1 MTDLTD
7 LLEARNRHISKSLS
21 IGHGK
26 PLHIVKGELQYLYA
40 DDGTRYL
47 DLVNNVCHVG
57 HCHPKVVAAGQQ
69 QMSVLSTNT
78 RYVYD
83 GLTEYISRLA
93 ATLPDGLDV
102 GFMVNSGS
110 EANELAVRLARAHTG
125 VNDMLVVDGGYHGN
139 TSMLVQLSPYKFLGP
154 GGKGVA
160 EAWVHVVPVPDEY
173 RRKGIDYNQEIRDV
187 ISNAGNVAGFLI
199 EPMLSCAGQI
209 PLPDGFLKTAQKYT
223 NEAGGLLIVDEV
235 QVGFGRVG
243 THMWAFENQDVVPDI
258 VVLGKSIGNGHPMA
272 AVFTTEKIASSLG
285 EMEWFSST
293 GGNPVSCAIGNA
305 VLDVIEEEELLKKA
319 EKLGRYFMA
328 GLDKLQQKY
337 PVIGDVRGRG
347 LFIGVDFVSDSE
359 TLQANAEEASRV
371 VIEMRDRGVL
381 LSIDGPLHNVIK
393 IKPPMVLTK
402 QDIDMTLDLLND
414 VLRGK
419 SE

>member
-154 GGKGVA
+154 GGEGVA

-243 THMWAFENQDVVPDI
+243 THMWAFENQDVIPDI

-272 AVFTTEKIASSLG
+272 AVFTTEKIASSLV
-285 EMEWFSST
+285 EMEWFS
-293 GGNPVSCAIGNA
+293 
-305 VLDVIEEEELLKKA
+305 
-319 EKLGRYFMA
+319 
-328 GLDKLQQKY
+328 
-337 PVIGDVRGRG
+337 
-347 LFIGVDFVSDSE
+347 
-359 TLQANAEEASRV
+359 
-371 VIEMRDRGVL
+371 
-381 LSIDGPLHNVIK
+381 
-393 IKPPMVLTK
+393 
-402 QDIDMTLDLLND
+402 
-414 VLRGK
+414 
-419 SE
+419 

>member
-125 VNDMLVVDGGYHGN
+125 ANAMLVVDGGYHGN

-154 GGKGVA
+154 GGEGVA
-160 EAWVHVVPVPDEY
+160 EDWVHVVPVPDEY

-243 THMWAFENQDVVPDI
+243 THMWAFENQDVIPDI

-359 TLQANAEEASRV
+359 TLHANAEEASRV

>member
-1 MTDLTD
+1 MSDLSD
-7 LLEARNRHISKSLS
+7 LLEARNRHISEALS

-26 PLHIVKGELQYLYA
+26 PLHIVRGDMQYLYSE
-40 DDGTRYL
+40 DGTRYL

-69 QMSVLSTNT
+69 QMSILSTNT

-83 GLTEYISRLA
+83 GLTDYISRLA
-93 ATLPDGLDV
+93 YTLPGGLDV

-110 EANELAVRLARAHTG
+110 EANELAIRLARAHTG
-125 VNDMLVVDGGYHGN
+125 NYDMLVVDGGYHGN

-160 EAWVHVVPVPDEY
+160 EPWIHIVPTPDEY
-173 RRKGIDYNQEIRDV
+173 RRKGVDYKQETAEV
-187 ISNAGNVAGFLI
+187 IADAGKVAGLLI

-209 PLPDGFLKTAQKYT
+209 PLPEDFLKYAQKYT
-223 NEAGGLLIVDEV
+223 QEAGGLLIVDEV
-235 QVGFGRVG
+235 QVGFGRLG
-243 THMWAFENQDVVPDI
+243 SHMWAFERQDVVPDI

-272 AVFTTEKIASSLG
+272 AVFTTKEIASSLG

-305 VLDVIEEEELLKKA
+305 VLDVIEEGGLQEQAKVYGE
-319 EKLGRYFMA
+319 YFLN
-328 GLDKLQQKY
+328 GLRQLQEIY
-337 PVIGDVRGRG
+337 AVIGDVRGQG
-347 LFIGVDFVSDSE
+347 LFIGIEFVSDRD
-359 TLQANAEEASRV
+359 TLEPHAEEANRV
-371 VIEMRDRGVL
+371 VQEMRDRGVL
-381 LSIDGPLHNVIK
+381 LSTDGPLHNVIK

-402 QDIDMTLDLLND
+402 QDIDMTLGLLND
-414 VLRGK
+414 VLSAGGD
-419 SE
+419 

>member
-154 GGKGVA
+154 GGEGVA
-160 EAWVHVVPVPDEY
+160 EDWVHVVPVPDEY

-243 THMWAFENQDVVPDI
+243 THMWAFENQDVIPDI

-347 LFIGVDFVSDSE
+347 LFIGIDFVSDSE
-359 TLQANAEEASRV
+359 TLHANAEEASRV